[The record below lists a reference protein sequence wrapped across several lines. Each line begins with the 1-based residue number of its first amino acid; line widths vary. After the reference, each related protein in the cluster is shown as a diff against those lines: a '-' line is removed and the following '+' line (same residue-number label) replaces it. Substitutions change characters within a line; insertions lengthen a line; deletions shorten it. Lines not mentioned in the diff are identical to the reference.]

1 MIELEP
7 IDLKLRID
15 SWIWMLKLDVK
26 MQHLMV
32 HCDNALYVLNYKVR
46 YPVKILQK
54 QECIPV
60 GCVPAARLPYAG
72 VCFPGE
78 GVYLVPGGVLSLR
91 GVCT

>member
-46 YPVKILQK
+46 YPSQNSSGKMHSYVSISHGN
-54 QECIPV
+54 EV
-60 GCVPAARLPYAG
+60 AG
-72 VCFPGE
+72 GN
-78 GVYLVPGGVLSLR
+78 VLSH
-91 GVCT
+91 VCLSVILSTEGSACNHYP